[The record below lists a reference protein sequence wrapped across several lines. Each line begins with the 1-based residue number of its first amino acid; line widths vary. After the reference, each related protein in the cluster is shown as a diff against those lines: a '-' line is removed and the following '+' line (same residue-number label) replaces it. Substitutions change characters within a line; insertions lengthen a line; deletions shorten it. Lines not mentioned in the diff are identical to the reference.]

1 MKPMAHLPD
10 EDLLDPT
17 RAEQDHLRACAPC
30 RERRAAQDHVR
41 TAIKGLE
48 RAAPPTAAALALLE
62 KAARR
67 PSFVGALGRFANRA
81 TLRHWIALPAAA
93 VIAVTAVLLF
103 VRGRGT
109 GATLPA
115 PLRDEL
121 VLDHLHYAPIAEP
134 AQIASSDPKVV
145 AAALEQRLG
154 RPVVVPSWEATTL
167 IGGRSCHIRS
177 EWVPLVLYERAG
189 RRISLFAISDVK
201 VSGSSC
207 ERAEGG
213 VSICASPRAGGGAF
227 VAVSNLPPHEV
238 ARLLGQVN
246 GS

>member
-10 EDLLDPT
+10 EDLLEPT
-17 RAEQDHLRACAPC
+17 REQEDHLRGCALC
-30 RERRAAQDHVR
+30 RDRREAQDRVR

-48 RAAPPTAAALALLE
+48 RAAPPSPAALALLE
-62 KAARR
+62 EAARR
-67 PSFVGALGRFANRA
+67 PSLGGALARFAARA
-81 TLRHWIALPAAA
+81 TPRRWIALVAAA
-93 VIAVTAVLLF
+93 VIAITAVL
-103 VRGRGT
+103 VVARGRGAA
-109 GATLPA
+109 ATLPA
-115 PLRDEL
+115 SLRDEL

-134 AQIASSDPKVV
+134 AQIASNDPKVV
-145 AAALEQRLG
+145 AGALEQRLG

-189 RRISLFAISDVK
+189 RRISLFAISDVR

-207 ERAEGG
+207 EEAEGG
-213 VSICASPRAGGGAF
+213 VSICATPRPGGGAF
-227 VAVSNLPPHEV
+227 VAVSNLPPHEI
-238 ARLLGQVN
+238 ARLLGQVS